1 MLNNS
6 CTFDLGECLLYT
18 ANKLK
23 INIIKVKAMKKMLRF
38 VYLAALVV
46 LMVSCKDDDK
56 FHKFKMNS
64 IDLDGVKYL
73 ALASHGGTKV
83 DGGSQSYLYSV
94 DEQGNMQVV
103 AYEYQCDD
111 DGVATELSRNLTI
124 SITQVVPVGDKYI
137 WLVGCRYE
145 CDDYSGFSE
154 SMQDNIRGL
163 VDHSKQN
170 FGDNFLIRKSD
181 GKIFDLGEVIARF
194 PISSYNVPGYG
205 SVGLVSIGNMPID
218 GDITGD
224 RLRKLGLINQLGD
237 DIFLATGWWYGG
249 LNRMHDNGS
258 TIDMINVLPAN
269 FAYAVTDNAGHLGT
283 VIGYSGNHPDVAS
296 IMAPDGT
303 LPAIQGIPMATEGN
317 SYEPEMRCIGGKFF
331 VSIHVD
337 PWDGPNYDSIYLVNT
352 GTSPATATGVAEGYF
367 SADEYETYSTT
378 VYISDEE
385 TYSWHS
391 GTTLFTFNANT
402 YQLTTSTLPAGW
414 PSYGSFD
421 AEGHCYEPHLGGN
434 GLQSFTVYN
443 LATLNTEDVSC
454 NRAQVPA
461 YNFHKGCSYDG
472 GLKAFI
478 ESVIMA
484 DGSTA
489 TIVTPVTGPDRGLSH
504 LESHTAANNNVV
516 ISTLIPLN

>member
-1 MLNNS
+1 
-6 CTFDLGECLLYT
+6 
-18 ANKLK
+18 
-23 INIIKVKAMKKMLRF
+23 MKNLFRI
-38 VYLAALVV
+38 LCITALVV
-46 LMVSCKDDDK
+46 LLASCNDDK
-56 FHKFKMNS
+56 NYQFKMNRVN
-64 IDLDGVKYL
+64 LDGAKYL
-73 ALASHGGTKV
+73 ALAGQGGSKIES
-83 DGGSQSYLYSV
+83 SQSYLYSI
-94 DEQGNMQVV
+94 DENGNMQIV

-124 SITQVVPVGDKYI
+124 SITQVVPVGDKYV
-137 WLVGCRYE
+137 WLVGCRYQ

-194 PISSYNVPGYG
+194 PISSYNIPGYG

-237 DIFLATGWWYGG
+237 DIFLASGWWYGG

-258 TIDMINVLPAN
+258 TIDMINVLPAS

-296 IMAPDGT
+296 VMAPDGT
-303 LPAIQGIPMATEGN
+303 LPAIQGIPMANDGN
-317 SYEPEMRCIGGKFF
+317 TYRPEMRCVGGKFF

-352 GTSPATATGVAEGYF
+352 STSPATATGVAEGYF
-367 SADEYETYSTT
+367 SGDEYETYSTT
-378 VYISDEE
+378 VYISDDE

-391 GTTLFTFNANT
+391 GTTLFTFNSNT
-402 YQLTTSTLPAGW
+402 YQLTTSTLPDGW
-414 PSYGSFD
+414 PSYSSFD

-434 GLQSFTVYN
+434 GLQSFTVYTI
-443 LATLNTEDVSC
+443 ATLQTEEVSC
-454 NRAQVPA
+454 NRSQVPA

-472 GLKAFI
+472 GIKAFI

-489 TIVTPVTGPDRGLSH
+489 TIVTPVTGTDRGVSH
-504 LESHTAANNNVV
+504 LESQTEANNNVV

>member
-1 MLNNS
+1 
-6 CTFDLGECLLYT
+6 
-18 ANKLK
+18 
-23 INIIKVKAMKKMLRF
+23 MKKLFRI
-38 VYLAALVV
+38 LCISALVV
-46 LMVSCKDDDK
+46 MMVACKDDD
-56 FHKFKMNS
+56 HNYQFKMNS
-64 IDLDGVKYL
+64 VNLDGVKYL
-73 ALASHGGTKV
+73 ALANHGGAKE
-83 DGGSQSYLYSV
+83 DGSSQSYLYSI
-94 DEQGNMQVV
+94 DEQGNMQIV

-137 WLVGCRYE
+137 WLVGCRYQ

-352 GTSPATATGVAEGYF
+352 STSPATATAVAEGYF
-367 SADEYETYSTT
+367 SGDEYETYSTT
-378 VYISDEE
+378 IYISDEE

-402 YQLTTSTLPAGW
+402 YQLTTSTLPDGW
-414 PSYGSFD
+414 PSYSSFD

-434 GLQSFTVYN
+434 GLQSFTTYT
-443 LATLNTEDVSC
+443 LATLQTEEVSC
-454 NRAQVPA
+454 NRSQVPA

-472 GLKAFI
+472 GIKAFI

-489 TIVTPVTGPDRGLSH
+489 TIVTPVTGTDRGVSH
-504 LESHTAANNNVV
+504 LESQTAANNNVV

>member
-1 MLNNS
+1 
-6 CTFDLGECLLYT
+6 
-18 ANKLK
+18 
-23 INIIKVKAMKKMLRF
+23 MKNLFRI
-38 VYLAALVV
+38 LCISALVV
-46 LMVSCKDDDK
+46 LLASCNDDK
-56 FHKFKMNS
+56 NYQFKMNRV
-64 IDLDGVKYL
+64 DLSGAKYL
-73 ALASHGGTKV
+73 ALGGQ
-83 DGGSQSYLYSV
+83 GGSKAESSQSYLYSI
-94 DEQGNMQVV
+94 DENGNMQIV

-137 WLVGCRYE
+137 WLVGCRYH

-163 VDHSKQN
+163 VNHSIEGS
-170 FGDNFLIRKSD
+170 FGENFLIRKSD

-205 SVGLVSIGNMPID
+205 NVGLVSIGNMPID

-224 RLRKLGLINQLGD
+224 RLRKLGLINQHDG
-237 DIFLATGWWYGG
+237 DIFLASGWWYGG
-249 LNRMHDNGS
+249 LNRLHDNGS
-258 TIDMINVLPAN
+258 TLDIINVLPGTEEYATN
-269 FAYAVTDNAGHLGT
+269 FAYAVTDNSGHLGT

-296 IMAPDGT
+296 VMAPDGT
-303 LPAIQGIPMATEGN
+303 LPAIQGIPMD
-317 SYEPEMRCIGGKFF
+317 SYWPEMRCIGGKFF
-331 VSIHVD
+331 VSVHINSEY
-337 PWDGPNYDSIYLVNT
+337 GPNHDSIYLVNT
-352 GTSPATATGVAEGYF
+352 ATSPATATAVTEGYF
-367 SADEYETYSTT
+367 SGDEYETYTITT
-378 VYISDEE
+378 YISDDE

-391 GTTLFTFNANT
+391 GTTLFTFNSNT

-414 PSYGSFD
+414 PSYSSFD

-434 GLQSFTVYN
+434 GLQSFTVYT
-443 LATLNTEDVSC
+443 LATLQTEEVNC
-454 NRAQVPA
+454 NRSQVPA

-472 GLKAFI
+472 GIKAFI

-489 TIVTPVTGPDRGLSH
+489 TIVTPVTGTDRGVSH
-504 LESHTAANNNVV
+504 LESQTAANNNVV